1 MIGEILMNE
10 VVVLTGLSAVVAL
23 SLWEVG
29 EILLSSLKRKQIT
42 VKSGKI

>member
-1 MIGEILMNE
+1 MNE
-10 VVVLTGLSAVVAL
+10 VILLTGLSAVVAL

-42 VKSGKI
+42 VKTGKI